1 MPIPNDPGSYPGQPS
16 PQDYFHLPD
25 CQGKY
30 GGVCNCFDGSIGPG
44 RQLTPE
50 EREALDRR
58 NVLGIMNGVLIIPLL
73 VSLILLALPSL
84 GTRIFAALIALAIV
98 VIMIRNK
105 KRKRQ
110 IKRKY
115 GLP

>member
-1 MPIPNDPGSYPGQPS
+1 M
-16 PQDYFHLPD
+16 
-25 CQGKY
+25 
-30 GGVCNCFDGSIGPG
+30 
-44 RQLTPE
+44 
-50 EREALDRR
+50 
-58 NVLGIMNGVLIIPLL
+58 NVVLIIPLL
-73 VSLILLALPSL
+73 VSLILLALPGL
-84 GTRIFAALIALAIV
+84 GARIFAALIALAIV